1 MVCTVMQAGDDLLK
15 AKGARA
21 TTQGGAI
28 TNSCFAPAW
37 WLSSPHLQT
46 LWQPLFRRGPRPPL
60 RRQRLELPDGDFLDL
75 DWTGPLQ
82 GPTVLALHGLEGSVR
97 SPYIRGLLQVLA
109 ARGWRAVLMH
119 FRGCSGEPNR
129 AARWYHSGETTD
141 LSTVV
146 HWLRAHDPHTPLA
159 VVGYSLGGNVLL
171 KWLGEWGARAPISA
185 AVAVS
190 VPFVLSAA
198 AERLEAGFS
207 RVYQW
212 WLLRQLRA
220 STLRKFSARPAPID
234 LSGID
239 AWRTFREFDDRVTAP
254 LHGFRDVEDYYRR
267 SSSRSYLG
275 RIRVP
280 TLILHACDD
289 PFIDQRAIPTTS
301 ELSATTTLEVSAHGG
316 HVGFVAGRIPGQPT
330 YWLERRIRC
339 FLSQAVATSTSCG
352 ECVRLSSG

>member
-1 MVCTVMQAGDDLLK
+1 MRDAPLEVNGKQSVAEGE
-15 AKGARA
+15 G
-21 TTQGGAI
+21 I
-28 TNSCFAPAW
+28 TASCFTPAW

-46 LWQPLFRRGPRPPL
+46 LWQPLFRRGPRPAL

-129 AARWYHSGETTD
+129 ADRWYHSGETTD
-141 LSTVV
+141 LTTVV
-146 HWLRAHDPHTPLA
+146 HWLRAHNPHAPLA

-198 AERLEAGFS
+198 AERLEVGFS
-207 RVYQW
+207 RIYQW

-220 STLRKFSARPAPID
+220 STLRKFSTRPAPID

-239 AWRTFREFDDRVTAP
+239 TWRTFRKFDDRVTAP
-254 LHGFRDVEDYYRR
+254 LHGFRDVEDYYWR
-267 SSSRSYLG
+267 SSSRPYLR

-280 TLILHACDD
+280 TLIVHARDD
-289 PFIDQRAIPTTS
+289 PFIDEGALPKTS
-301 ELSATTTLEVSAHGG
+301 ELSRTTTLEVSARGG
-316 HVGFVAGRIPGQPT
+316 HVGFVAGRIPGRPI
-330 YWLERRIRC
+330 YWLEHRIPR
-339 FLSQAVATSTSCG
+339 FLAQSVADSRIIG
-352 ECVRLSSG
+352 DALRL